1 MMGSLQKRRDKIVF
15 RIALLAHVAVA
26 AGALAYWLLR

>member
-1 MMGSLQKRRDKIVF
+1 MGALQKRRDKLLF
-15 RIALLAHVAVA
+15 RVALLGHAVAA